1 MVAACALVVGSQLL
15 VIVLQPPWGRPV
27 TDWLRAALA
36 WPELLILV
44 IVSLWLSRHR
54 RLEAVTWWL
63 FSGGVLCYA
72 VARTWWTVDDA
83 LIYHHGVPFPI
94 LPDLFFVLQY
104 PFYILAVILIPF
116 GSVWGSRLLAVLDA
130 LLWIVAATALS
141 WYFLLAPLFTA
152 SGLSPLAKVVS
163 VGYPTADLFLFLAL
177 MLILLRPLRYHEDR
191 PVLGI
196 VIAAVICLL
205 VADTGAILFIILHPA
220 HEYRTAQFPD
230 LFWLT
235 SDLLIPL
242 AAVVQVRVVQRV
254 HARERHTLRD
264 RMTPPGRQGPEDLQM
279 LEWTDVRAALRL
291 FLPLVAALLA
301 SVAILLR
308 AAITATASGTW
319 ESLLTPLVVSVSLLL
334 LVIVRQAVVYVEMAR
349 LRRTVV
355 AAQAEERALRALD
368 ERKDEFLGVVSHE
381 MRTPLSS
388 LEIFFGVL
396 AHRFDSLFA
405 ALQSREEGVV
415 GAFGDGGSVGDSGY
429 PRERQSAAGALRE
442 ALVHAQASV
451 WRLTRLAG
459 DLVDD
464 SRIRHGR
471 LALRLEPCDLVTI
484 VTGAVEEERA
494 AEPDRTILL
503 EVSGWGDQPS
513 QQARPRQ
520 RVPVL
525 ADTDRIAQ
533 VVTNYLTN
541 ALKYSAVGRPVTVWL
556 EVIAGARERANGDMH
571 GSGARDGGDEERD
584 LARVSVQDDGIGV
597 PLAEQLQVWERFHIV
612 EGNTVQD
619 GSGTS
624 LGLGLHICKTIIEEH
639 HGQVGVQSVPGH
651 GSTFWFTLPLA
662 PPTPP
667 TLSTGSSATSPGA
680 G

>member
-1 MVAACALVVGSQLL
+1 MVAACVILVGFQLA
-15 VIVLQPPWGRPV
+15 VIVLQPPWGGLE

-44 IVSLWLSRHR
+44 IVSLWLSHHR

-63 FSGGVLCYA
+63 FTGGVLCYA
-72 VARTWWTVDDA
+72 IARTWWTVDDA

-177 MLILLRPLRYHEDR
+177 MLILLRPLRYREDR

-205 VADTGAILFIILHPA
+205 VADVGAILFIILQPT
-220 HEYRTAQFPD
+220 HEYHTAQFPD

-242 AAVVQVRVVQRV
+242 AALVQVYVVQRV
-254 HARERHTLRD
+254 HARERHTLGD
-264 RMTPPGRQGPEDLQM
+264 GMMPPGRQSIEELQV

-319 ESLLTPLVVSVSLLL
+319 EGLLAPLVVSVTLLL
-334 LVIVRQAVVYVEMAR
+334 LVIVRQVIVFVEMAR

-396 AHRFDSLFA
+396 AHHFDSLFA
-405 ALQSREEGVV
+405 ALPSREEGVV
-415 GAFGDGGSVGDSGY
+415 GAVGDEGSVRDRRY
-429 PRERQSAAGALRE
+429 PRERRNAAGTLRE
-442 ALVHAQASV
+442 ALVLAQASV
-451 WRLTRLAG
+451 WRLTRLAS

-484 VTGAVEEERA
+484 VAGAVEEQRA

-503 EVSGWGDQPS
+503 EVSGGGDQPS
-513 QQARPRQ
+513 QQAWPGQ
-520 RVPVL
+520 HVPILVL
-525 ADTDRIAQ
+525 ADSDRIAQ
-533 VVTNYLTN
+533 VVINYLTN
-541 ALKYSAVGRPVTVWL
+541 ALKYSAVGRPVTVRL
-556 EVIAGARERANGDMH
+556 EVVAGARERANGDMR
-571 GSGARDGGDEERD
+571 GSEARDGGEEERH
-584 LARVSVQDDGIGV
+584 LARVSVQDEGIGV
-597 PLAEQLQVWERFHIV
+597 PLAEQLQIWERFHTV
-612 EGNTVQD
+612 EGNTVQN

-639 HGQVGVQSVPGH
+639 HGQVGVQSVPGQ

-662 PPTPP
+662 APE
-667 TLSTGSSATSPGA
+667 SVQEESGVGA
-680 G
+680 SER